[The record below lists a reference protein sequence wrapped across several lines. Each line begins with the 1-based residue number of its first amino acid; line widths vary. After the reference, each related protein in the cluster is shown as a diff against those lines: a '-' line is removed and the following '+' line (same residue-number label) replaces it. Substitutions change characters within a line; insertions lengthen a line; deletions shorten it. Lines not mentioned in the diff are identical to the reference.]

1 MKGTQMNTNEAI
13 MTDQLL
19 QGELTMDRATAV
31 KAQPI
36 NDGPDERAMVRYD
49 PSQLLSQAIDKGLGI
64 ETLERL
70 MALQERWQANAA
82 KAEFFDALARFQSLV
97 PDILKKKKAYE
108 AMYAPLGDID
118 KVIKE
123 PMRECGLSKRW
134 EQQQDDTGKLTMTCI
149 ITHSAGHSERTSI
162 GPVDPGTLEKTKAMN
177 TIQQRGA
184 VITYLQRY
192 TLIGALGLTT
202 ADADIDARIPSSNGD
217 DIVVI
222 TEKQVADL
230 EALIQEVK
238 ADKFKF
244 MRWAQVENL
253 SEIRATEL
261 KRCVTFLEAKRQFAG
276 AKK

>member
-1 MKGTQMNTNEAI
+1 MERTDNMGTATKPIEAELVNER
-13 MTDQLL
+13 
-19 QGELTMDRATAV
+19 EAV
-31 KAQPI
+31 
-36 NDGPDERAMVRYD
+36 VRYD

-118 KVIKE
+118 RVIKD

-134 EQQQDDTGKLTMTCI
+134 EQQQDDGGKLTMTCI
-149 ITHSAGHSERTSI
+149 ITHLAGHSERTSI

-202 ADADIDARIPSSNGD
+202 ADADIDARIPLDEST
-217 DIVVI
+217 IEVI
-222 TEKQVADL
+222 TDAQVADL
-230 EALIQEVK
+230 AALIEEVK
-238 ADKFKF
+238 ADKAKF
-244 MRWAQVENL
+244 LKWAQIDKLEEMRT
-253 SEIRATEL
+253 SEY
-261 KRCVTFLEAKRQFAG
+261 KRCITFLEAKRQFAG
-276 AKK
+276 KSK

>member
-1 MKGTQMNTNEAI
+1 MKEENEMGTATKPIEAEV
-13 MTDQLL
+13 D
-19 QGELTMDRATAV
+19 
-31 KAQPI
+31 
-36 NDGPDERAMVRYD
+36 DERMVRYD

-82 KAEFFDALARFQSLV
+82 KAEFFEALARFQSLV

-134 EQQQDDTGKLTMTCI
+134 EQQQDDSGKLIMTCI

-202 ADADIDARIPSSNGD
+202 ADADIDARIPTNGGE
-217 DIVVI
+217 IVVI
-222 TEKQVADL
+222 TDAQVADL
-230 EALIQEVK
+230 TALIQEVK
-238 ADKFKF
+238 ADKAKF
-244 MRWAQVENL
+244 MKWAQVESL
-253 SEIRATEL
+253 DEIRASEY
-261 KRCVTFLEAKRQFAG
+261 KRCVTMLEAKRG
-276 AKK
+276 K